1 MLSLQVLVYQRR
13 DFMVKYA
20 IARGL
25 DPTLFEPHPANE
37 NNESCAARV
46 AVPEEEVPERY
57 RHVADVKEYYTK
69 RACAGESFG
78 GGGVR
83 VSRFGRDL
91 EAMGFG
97 AWPELSALLA
107 PFYHL
112 PDDLPPPVHISQP
125 SSEHSLP
132 QGKESACADADA
144 APAGGSASIVAEA
157 TVIKT
162 SSSTHDLHSSQN
174 NQKLQI

>member
-1 MLSLQVLVYQRR
+1 MA
-13 DFMVKYA
+13 KYA

-25 DPTLFEPHPANE
+25 DPTLFEPRPPNDKDE
-37 NNESCAARV
+37 NDESCAARV
-46 AVPEEEVPERY
+46 TVPEEEVPERY

-69 RACAGESFG
+69 RACAGETDSEG

-107 PFYHL
+107 PLYHL
-112 PDDLPPPVHISQP
+112 PDDLPPPVHTSQP
-125 SSEHSLP
+125 PSEHSAA
-132 QGKESACADADA
+132 QGKESSCADA
-144 APAGGSASIVAEA
+144 AGGSASIVAEA
-157 TVIKT
+157 TVVKT
-162 SSSTHDLHSSQN
+162 FASTQDSHSSHSQN
-174 NQKLQI
+174 NQMAQI